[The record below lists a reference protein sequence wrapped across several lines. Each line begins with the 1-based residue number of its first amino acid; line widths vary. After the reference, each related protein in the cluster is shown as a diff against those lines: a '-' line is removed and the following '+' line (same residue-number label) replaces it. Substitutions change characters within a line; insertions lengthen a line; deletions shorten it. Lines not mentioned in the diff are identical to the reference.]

1 MNAKNEASVS
11 QGFDLQATLSNGLLE
26 KSWKA
31 GRLPAQGALLA
42 KELPRLAESV
52 VSVDS
57 PIQWS
62 FSSEVQQGTGGRR
75 RWRLEATATVSCVC
89 ERCLMPVSVA
99 LHAHRGF
106 EFFATAA
113 RADAMTEESLAD
125 GPHGAEDLAEIDYL
139 SPEDGISLA
148 LLIEDELLLNL
159 PMAPKHADCRPPAQA
174 LGGAEGSSAGT
185 RPDESETVRPLAGL
199 KDLLKKS

>member
-1 MNAKNEASVS
+1 MNANNESGVS
-11 QGFDLQATLSNGLLE
+11 QGFDLRATLSNGLLE
-26 KSWKA
+26 KSLKA
-31 GRLPAQGALLA
+31 GRLPAQGELWA
-42 KELPRLAESV
+42 KELARLADSV

-62 FSSEVQQGTGGRR
+62 FAPEGQQSPGGRR
-75 RWRLEATATVSCVC
+75 RWRLFARASVSCTC

-99 LHAHRGF
+99 LHASRGF

-113 RADAMTEESLAD
+113 QADAMTEESLAD
-125 GPHGAEDLAEIDYL
+125 GTQSAEDLAEIDYL
-139 SPEDGISLA
+139 SPEDGMSLA

-159 PMAPKHADCRPPAQA
+159 PMAPKHPDCRAPVQA
-174 LGGAEGSSAGT
+174 HGEEGAGSGNNSAE
-185 RPDESETVRPLAGL
+185 PETVRPLAGL